1 MQKPDVFPRFIQLCF
16 KLLHISGFNYF
27 TWQRIPVIYHPVG
40 ETELPQI
47 QPAWLLHD
55 FHSMNPWPRVS
66 LEFIVKKS
74 LASRSSM
81 PVMMRNVW
89 IMSMRLLLYFF
100 FLCKGLYSW
109 RSTDGALSAG
119 AVVAVGLRRA

>member
-55 FHSMNPWPRVS
+55 FHSMAMLKVVS
-66 LEFIVKKS
+66 YYDLSVLSMSVMGFRNQKS
-74 LASRSSM
+74 FDR
-81 PVMMRNVW
+81 
-89 IMSMRLLLYFF
+89 
-100 FLCKGLYSW
+100 G
-109 RSTDGALSAG
+109 
-119 AVVAVGLRRA
+119 VGG